1 MTYITSKRVKGR
13 TMGVDMDMGVNCE
26 LILYADDCIIQVS
39 RKDPK
44 VIQKKRGN
52 RACTSKQ
59 LVD

>member
-1 MTYITSKRVKGR
+1 
-13 TMGVDMDMGVNCE
+13 MGVDMDMGVNCE